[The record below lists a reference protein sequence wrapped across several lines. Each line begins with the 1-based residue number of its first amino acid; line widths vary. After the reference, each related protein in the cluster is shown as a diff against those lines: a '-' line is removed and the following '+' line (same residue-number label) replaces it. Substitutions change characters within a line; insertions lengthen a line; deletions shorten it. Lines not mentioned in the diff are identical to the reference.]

1 MLREEPLLLTEPD
14 MPDQQA
20 IYREQADRYEHLV
33 AHEDYQQQLRPAL
46 TAIRSFDQ
54 ADWIE
59 WGAGT
64 GRLTDLAA
72 PAARSIV
79 ALDASAAMLTV
90 AAGKLSRHR
99 GLKWQVAVADHRH
112 APLPDR
118 CADIAIGGWTIVYLS
133 SEFAPDWQRAVTQAI
148 DEMRRVL
155 RPGGALIIIETL
167 GTGCTEPQRLFADY
181 YDFLEQTLGFQHTWL
196 RTDYRFA
203 SVDEAVEGLGFF
215 FGEEFE
221 QKIRDNH
228 WRHRAGMHRHLVE
241 VRLVR

>member
-1 MLREEPLLLTEPD
+1 

-33 AHEDYQQQLRPAL
+33 AHEDYQHQLLPAL

-54 ADWIE
+54 ADWVE

-72 PAARSIV
+72 LSARSII

-90 AAGKLSRHR
+90 AADKPGRSTGPR
-99 GLKWQVAVADHRH
+99 WQVAVADYRH
-112 APLPDR
+112 APLPDH
-118 CADIAIGGWTIVYLS
+118 CADIAIGGWTIIYLTS
-133 SEFAPDWQRAVTQAI
+133 KFVPDWQPALTQAI

-167 GTGCTEPQRLFADY
+167 GTGYTEPQRLYADY
-181 YDFLEQTLGFQHTWL
+181 YDFLEHNLGFQHKWI
-196 RTDYRFA
+196 RTDYKFA
-203 SVDEAVEGLGFF
+203 SVDEAVAGPGFF

-221 QKIRDNH
+221 QEIRDNH
-228 WRHRAGMHRHLVE
+228 WDIVPECTGIWWKCV
-241 VRLVR
+241 